1 MSPLYCS
8 TTGAGVNSAFSL
20 ARQLQ
25 VAGAEAI
32 ELSGGKFSP
41 NQRNDIIQL
50 EREVKDLVIHNYFPV
65 PKVSFVM
72 NLSSMDKDVLDKSIK
87 HAKNAID
94 IASELK
100 SKVFGVH
107 SGFLVDPDPS
117 ELGSLFKST
126 RIIKRDIGLNIFRNS
141 VCLLSDYAESAGVKL
156 LLENNVSNKINFDY
170 HGKDIFLLSN
180 PCEIIDF
187 FKTVPSKVGL
197 LLDVGHL
204 KVTGSTLKF
213 DVIKGLEELVHLT
226 AGYHFS
232 ENDGLNDDHLEF
244 DIKTW
249 PYKYFIRKDLEYYT
263 LEFKNYQFSELR
275 NQLNNFKDW
284 LAN

>member
-8 TTGAGVNSAFSL
+8 TTGAGVNSAFL
-20 ARQLQ
+20 FARHLQ

-32 ELSGGKFSP
+32 ELSGGKFSE
-41 NQRNDIIQL
+41 NQLNNIIQL
-50 EREVKDLVIHNYFPV
+50 EREVTDLVIHNYFPV

-72 NLSSMDKDVLDKSIK
+72 NLASIDKDVLDKSIR

-94 IASELK
+94 IASKLK

-107 SGFLVDPDPS
+107 SGFLVDPDPG
-117 ELGSLFKST
+117 ELGSLFKSS
-126 RIIKRDIGLNIFRNS
+126 RIIERDIGLNIFRNS
-141 VCLLSDYAESAGVKL
+141 VCLLSDYAERSGVKL
-156 LLENNVSNKINFDY
+156 LLENNVSNKINFNY

-180 PCEIIDF
+180 PCEIVDF
-187 FKTVPSKVGL
+187 FKTVPSTVEL
-197 LLDVGHL
+197 LLDVVHL
-204 KVTGSTLKF
+204 KVSGSTLKF
-213 DVIKGLEELVHLT
+213 EVTKGLEEIVHLT

-232 ENDGLNDDHLEF
+232 ENDSLNDDHLEF
-244 DIKTW
+244 EIKTW
-249 PYKYFIRKDLEYYT
+249 PYRHFIRKDLDYYT

-275 NQLNNFKDW
+275 NQLGDFRDW